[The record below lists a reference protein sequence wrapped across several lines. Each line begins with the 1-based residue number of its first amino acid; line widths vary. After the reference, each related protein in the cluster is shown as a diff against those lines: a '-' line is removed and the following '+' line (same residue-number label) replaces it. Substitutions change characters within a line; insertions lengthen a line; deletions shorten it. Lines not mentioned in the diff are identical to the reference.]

1 MRPERAVGVHTVI
14 VSSVL
19 RLAVAQPISALGEIE
34 FNVNEH
40 SSAVRGAEARLVLFP
55 ELSLTGYA
63 MGAEPIQWTD
73 NRLAPLVDACA
84 ETGSVALAGAPSI
97 DRIGAR
103 RISTFRID
111 ELGVSVVYTKVHLGG
126 AEPEHFQPGAGP
138 AVLEI
143 DGWRL
148 GLAICK
154 DNGQPEHAAET
165 AKLGIDAYIAGVC
178 ESELD
183 RDVQPRRAVRVVDD
197 HRVWVA
203 YASFAGPTGGGF
215 DDTAGR
221 SAVRGP
227 DGVVRLH
234 LGRRAGL
241 CATTT
246 LGRP

>member
-1 MRPERAVGVHTVI
+1 MHTVI
-14 VSSVL
+14 VSSAL
-19 RLAVAQPISALGEIE
+19 RLAVAQPISALADIE
-34 FNVNEH
+34 LNVNEH
-40 SSAVRGAEARLVLFP
+40 ASEVRSAEARIVLFP
-55 ELSLTGYA
+55 ELSLTGYG
-63 MGAEPIQWTD
+63 MDAEPIQPAD

-97 DRIGAR
+97 DRNGAR
-103 RISTFRID
+103 RISTLRID
-111 ELGVSVVYTKVHLGG
+111 ESGVSVAYSKVHLGG
-126 AEPEHFQPGAGP
+126 AEAGHFQPGVGP

-154 DNGQPEHAAET
+154 DNGQPEHAAAT

-178 ESELD
+178 ESEHD
-183 RDVQPRRAVRVVDD
+183 RDVQPSRAERVVDD

-221 SAVRGP
+221 SAVRSP
-227 DGVVRLH
+227 DGVVRLQ
-234 LGRRAGL
+234 LGRRAGQ
-241 CATTT
+241 CAMTT
-246 LGRP
+246 LVRP